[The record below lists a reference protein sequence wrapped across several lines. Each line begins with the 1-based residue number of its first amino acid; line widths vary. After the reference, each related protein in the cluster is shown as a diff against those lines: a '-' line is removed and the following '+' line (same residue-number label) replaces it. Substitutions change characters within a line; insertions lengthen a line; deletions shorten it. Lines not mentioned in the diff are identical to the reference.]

1 MRIGI
6 FIGSMGTAHDLD
18 GQVRQVVAAEDDG
31 FDSFWAAQVLGVD
44 ALTLF
49 ALAGQRTKRIEMGT
63 AVVPT
68 YSRHPLYLAQQ
79 ALTAQAATGG
89 RLTLGIGVSHKPM
102 VEGRLGLSFDR
113 PALHMREYLS
123 VVRALVHER
132 SVDFTG
138 RMLSVNSALQV
149 PGATPFPIVI
159 AALAP
164 RMLRIAGELA
174 EGTVTWMA
182 GRKTLEEHIVPRISS
197 AAESAGRPKPRV
209 CVGVPIAVTDDP
221 AAARRQAA
229 KNFSRYGEL
238 PSYRRMLDIEG
249 VEGPADVAIVGNEAE
264 VERQLRALADIGA
277 TDLLASIFPVGDEA
291 DASVARTRA
300 LLKSLIGRR

>member
-1 MRIGI
+1 
-6 FIGSMGTAHDLD
+6 MGTAHDLD

-138 RMLSVNSALQV
+138 RMLRVNSALQV

-209 CVGVPIAVTDDP
+209 CVGVPIAVTDDS

-300 LLKSLIGRR
+300 LLKSLIGRI